1 MQWET
6 LCQQIWKYLYRVDSC
21 TETQIFGANCS
32 QQEIVRNKNLEKR
45 ETVQMFELEQPP
57 TFLLVSSSSAL
68 LAETPAEQTGE
79 ISRLQAFYQG
89 CLPDP
94 GVSEQFDLYLV
105 DGTGGGYE
113 LLNVLLGPPVPLE
126 HAEEVPQGGVPLD
139 PGADLG
145 RDSLPV
151 GRVNACPG

>member
-1 MQWET
+1 M
-6 LCQQIWKYLYRVDSC
+6 
-21 TETQIFGANCS
+21 
-32 QQEIVRNKNLEKR
+32 RNKNLEKR

-113 LLNVLLGPPVPLE
+113 LLNVLLGSPVPLE
-126 HAEEVPQGGVPLD
+126 HAEEVPQGGVALD
-139 PGADLG
+139 PGTNLW